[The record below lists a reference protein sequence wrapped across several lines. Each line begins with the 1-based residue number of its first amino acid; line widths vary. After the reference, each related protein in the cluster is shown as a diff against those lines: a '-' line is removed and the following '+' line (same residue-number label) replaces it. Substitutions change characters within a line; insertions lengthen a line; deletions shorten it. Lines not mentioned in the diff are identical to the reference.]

1 VRKALVWCAG
11 DVTNYIPLTYKV
23 NEKEVKTSLA
33 PAALNEVNDYD
44 SLITIIPE
52 TLFIENHEENY
63 KLLLKAKS
71 HYEGYYLTK
80 GYSGEDKY
88 IHKLLEKGFK
98 AYKVVHPGIARPFKV
113 KIENKAVYTE
123 GSEEKTFKASFNA
136 LLNTV
141 YSVLRQTVLDEK
153 VDEIHVDLTHGTNI
167 LVNALMLA
175 SQIIAETYET
185 KTRLWAAPVLTRPE
199 EEAIVEYI
207 EITQSSKIAR
217 EVLAG
222 TVAWK
227 KLDERILP
235 TQAVSE
241 IGRVLGPLLRDLY
254 GDIKTLTKI
263 QENILWGLR
272 SGQAAVLHP
281 YFENTSHVIENVQEK
296 LSKIIYDY
304 YLKTL
309 PEDLKLSDTPWLP
322 IADTILRNSTKLLS
336 KTLGKTPLETT
347 INILKL
353 YHDTEL
359 YDKIVCIAREL
370 IIVLLARKILKNNS
384 IEIAGEK
391 WKLINIALN
400 IIKLKDKGY
409 ISENNEDKKEKINK
423 EKLEKYKTA
432 ISKILSNDEISTLN
446 KITSL
451 RNKLMHGRYSI
462 EENVIVTLNDGKL
475 VSANTKKEI
484 KLIDKNEIAENCY
497 KIIAIIDKIT

>member
-1 VRKALVWCAG
+1 
-11 DVTNYIPLTYKV
+11 
-23 NEKEVKTSLA
+23 
-33 PAALNEVNDYD
+33 
-44 SLITIIPE
+44 
-52 TLFIENHEENY
+52 
-63 KLLLKAKS
+63 
-71 HYEGYYLTK
+71 
-80 GYSGEDKY
+80 
-88 IHKLLEKGFK
+88 
-98 AYKVVHPGIARPFKV
+98 
-113 KIENKAVYTE
+113 
-123 GSEEKTFKASFNA
+123 
-136 LLNTV
+136 
-141 YSVLRQTVLDEK
+141 
-153 VDEIHVDLTHGTNI
+153 
-167 LVNALMLA
+167 M
-175 SQIIAETYET
+175 
-185 KTRLWAAPVLTRPE
+185 
-199 EEAIVEYI
+199 
-207 EITQSSKIAR
+207 
-217 EVLAG
+217 
-222 TVAWK
+222 
-227 KLDERILP
+227 
-235 TQAVSE
+235 
-241 IGRVLGPLLRDLY
+241 
-254 GDIKTLTKI
+254 
-263 QENILWGLR
+263 
-272 SGQAAVLHP
+272 LHP